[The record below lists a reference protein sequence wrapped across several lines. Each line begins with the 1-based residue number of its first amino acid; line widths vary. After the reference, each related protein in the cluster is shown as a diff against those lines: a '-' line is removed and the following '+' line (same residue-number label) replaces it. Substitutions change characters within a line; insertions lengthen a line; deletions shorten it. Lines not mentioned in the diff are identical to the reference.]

1 MLYNNK
7 GPILGTKG
15 DEENFNILGFL
26 NTKVTEYALKVLS
39 ESQGFETG
47 YIRKIPYIHNDEFHD
62 KVRAIAKECVS
73 LSKSD
78 WDSFETSWDF
88 QRHPLL
94 TYGATR
100 LEDAFTQWQATCEA
114 RFAQL
119 RANEEELNRIFID
132 IYGLAD
138 ELTPDV
144 AERDVT
150 VARIFDTADDI
161 PAAMKGNAYVLTRA
175 DVARSLVSYAVG
187 CMFGRY
193 SLDEDGLVF
202 AGGQWDASRYHAFTP
217 DSDDI
222 LPVCD
227 DDYFEDDLVGRYEEW
242 LTAAFGAE
250 HENENLQWTADALG
264 RKGTARETIRS
275 YFLHDFYADHV
286 RRYQSRP
293 IYWCFDAGRKDSFKA
308 FVYLH
313 RYDRDTMARLRTGYV
328 YQQQEVYKAKI
339 EMLEQRL
346 ENATT
351 TAEKNKSKKELKK
364 MQTQFD
370 EIHAYEEKIH
380 HYADRRI
387 AIDLDDGVKKNYG
400 IFEDVL
406 GKMKR

>member
-1 MLYNNK
+1 M
-7 GPILGTKG
+7 
-15 DEENFNILGFL
+15 
-26 NTKVTEYALKVLS
+26 NTKVIFEYIKIINPTVTTQVGDLKRIPFY
-39 ESQGFETG
+39 ESM
-47 YIRKIPYIHNDEFHD
+47 YDNRI
-62 KVRAIAKECVS
+62 VSIAKKCVDIS
-73 LSKSD
+73 RSD

-88 QRHPLL
+88 QRHPML
-94 TYGATR
+94 TFGATR
-100 LEDAFTQWQATCEA
+100 LEDAFHAWQAACED
-114 RFAQL
+114 RFTQL

-175 DVARSLVSYAVG
+175 DVARSLISYAVG

-308 FVYLH
+308 FIYIH

-346 ENATT
+346 EHATT

-387 AIDLDDGVKKNYG
+387 VIDLDDGVKKNYA
-400 IFEDVL
+400 IFADVL
-406 GKMKR
+406 GKLKR